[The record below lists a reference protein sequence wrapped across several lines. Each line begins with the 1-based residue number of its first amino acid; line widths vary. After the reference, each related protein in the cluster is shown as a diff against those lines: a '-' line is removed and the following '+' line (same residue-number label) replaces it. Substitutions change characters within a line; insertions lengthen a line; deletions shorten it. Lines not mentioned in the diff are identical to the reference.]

1 MTDTLTCI
9 IVDDE
14 PAALSQLVRYAEKTP
29 FLKIAGAF
37 NSPLEVL
44 DYLQK
49 NEAPQLILLD
59 IQMPD
64 LTGLE
69 LSKVIPPDIMIIFT
83 TAFEQY
89 AVSGYKVNAIDY
101 LLKPIDYSEFLTA
114 VTKAKSRAEERT
126 ATHNKPDEDY
136 IFLKS
141 EYLQLKINL
150 SDIVYVEGLK
160 DYVKV
165 YLTTEARPILS
176 LTSLKKLEEKLP
188 PDRFMRIHRSFIV
201 ALDKIDHIERSQV
214 IIKDQRITIGEQYR
228 AEFMK
233 FLDRKS
239 L

>member
-1 MTDTLTCI
+1 MTEPLTCI
-9 IVDDE
+9 IADDE
-14 PAALSQLVRYAEKTP
+14 PAALNQMVRYAEKTP
-29 FLKIAGAF
+29 FLKIVGAF
-37 NSPLEVL
+37 NSPLQVL
-44 DYLQK
+44 EYLQK

-69 LSKVIPPDIMIIFT
+69 LSKVLPPDVMIIFT

-89 AVSGYKVNAIDY
+89 AISGYKVNAIDY

-126 ATHNKPDEDY
+126 APHNKPEEDY

-141 EYLQLKINL
+141 EYHQLKINL
-150 SDIVYVEGLK
+150 SDIIYIEGLK

-165 YLTTEARPILS
+165 YLSTEARPILS

-201 ALDKIDHIERSQV
+201 ALDKIDHIERSQSSSKTNV
-214 IIKDQRITIGEQYR
+214 SQLANSIEQI
-228 AEFMK
+228 FK
-233 FLDRKS
+233 IF
-239 L
+239 

>member
-1 MTDTLTCI
+1 MTETLTCI

-29 FLKIAGAF
+29 FLKLLGAF
-37 NSPLEVL
+37 NSPLQVL

-49 NEAPQLILLD
+49 NDAPQLILLD
-59 IQMPD
+59 IQMPE

-69 LSKVIPPDIMIIFT
+69 LSKALPPDIMIIFT

-89 AVSGYKVNAIDY
+89 AISGYKVNALDY
-101 LLKPIDYSEFLTA
+101 LLKPIDYAEFLEA
-114 VTKAKSRAEERT
+114 VTKARNRAGQSTAEGKPEE
-126 ATHNKPDEDY
+126 DF

-141 EYLQLKINL
+141 EYLQLKINF
-150 SDIVYVEGLK
+150 SDIVYIEGLK

-165 YLTTEARPILS
+165 VLTTESQPVLS
-176 LTSLKKLEEKLP
+176 LTSLKKLEERLP
-188 PDRFMRIHRSFIV
+188 ADRFMRIHRSFII

-214 IIKDQRITIGEQYR
+214 IIKDQRITVGEQYR
-228 AEFMK
+228 AAFND
-233 FLDRKS
+233 FLNKNS

>member
-1 MTDTLTCI
+1 MTESLSCI

-14 PAALSQLVRYAEKTP
+14 PAALNQLVRYAEKTP
-29 FLKIAGAF
+29 FLKIVGAF

-44 DYLQK
+44 DYLQN
-49 NEAPQLILLD
+49 NEAPQLIFLD

-69 LSKVIPPDIMIIFT
+69 LSKVLPPDIMIIFT

-89 AVSGYKVNAIDY
+89 AISGYKVNAIDY

-114 VTKAKSRAEERT
+114 ATKAKSRVEEKVVPK
-126 ATHNKPDEDY
+126 NKADEDY

-150 SDIVYVEGLK
+150 SEIIYVEGMK
-160 DYVKV
+160 DYAKV
-165 YLTTEARPILS
+165 YLTTAPRPVLS
-176 LTSLKKLEEKLP
+176 LISLKKLEDKLP
-188 PDRFMRIHRSFIV
+188 TDRFMRIHRSFII

-228 AEFMK
+228 TEFMK
-233 FLDRKS
+233 FLDEKS
-239 L
+239 M